1 MQFGK
6 EVKIMPVVEK
16 KCNVIRLSVRMQN
29 TWSGEIEDYD
39 RVTHIAVKQVCEFI
53 TEENP
58 FEHVLNSFRCDYVIA
73 LYFDEDETTFKLFN
87 ADKWEIRY
95 QR

>member
-1 MQFGK
+1 M
-6 EVKIMPVVEK
+6 E
-16 KCNVIRLSVRMQN
+16 NRLSITMYNKQ
-29 TWSGEIEDYD
+29 TGEIEDYYA
-39 RVTHIAVKQVCEFI
+39 VTHIAVKQVREFI

-87 ADKWEIRY
+87 ADKWEIRC

>member
-1 MQFGK
+1 
-6 EVKIMPVVEK
+6 MPVVER
-16 KCNVIRLSVRMQN
+16 NSNAIRLSVRMQN

-39 RVTHIAVKQVCEFI
+39 RVTHIAVKQVREFI

-58 FEHVLNSFRCDYVIA
+58 YEHMLSSFRYEYVIA

-87 ADKWEIRY
+87 ADKWKIRC

>member
-1 MQFGK
+1 
-6 EVKIMPVVEK
+6 MPVVEK

-39 RVTHIAVKQVCEFI
+39 RVTHIAVKQVREFI

-58 FEHVLNSFRCDYVIA
+58 FEHVLNSFWCDYVIA
-73 LYFDEDETTFKLFN
+73 LYFDEDETAFKLFN
-87 ADKWEIRY
+87 ADKWEIRC